1 MELIQLMLCPEPL
14 QRTTLLFDQSSHHR
28 SRALT
33 DVKRSQTFLKVEPT
47 GWPSSLSLSL
57 SLFLFLSI
65 SGTFLL
71 SLFLSHAR
79 ACTSSHTHARTCDG
93 GFFEANLDKS
103 CCSQMAFLH
112 NRELFHWLWNVFA
125 GNGFIA
131 LLKKTT
137 PGDFFGEKVCV
148 QLQPFWVK
156 QLLLKFWTIFVN
168 DGRFKVCV
176 GDNFSPA
183 SSERSL
189 CGGGKAPPIQK
200 RYRDFLKNLTEQQHY
215 SSLVMIMNQNVWYN
229 DYHWCR

>member
-1 MELIQLMLCPEPL
+1 MLCPEPL

-28 SRALT
+28 SRALNY
-33 DVKRSQTFLKVEPT
+33 VKRSLTFLKVEPT

-57 SLFLFLSI
+57 SLSLSQYLALF
-65 SGTFLL
+65 TL

-79 ACTSSHTHARTCDG
+79 AWTRSHTHARTCDG

-131 LLKKTT
+131 LLKKQ
-137 PGDFFGEKVCV
+137 PLVIFFGEKRVCV

-168 DGRFKVCV
+168 DDCFKVCV

-200 RYRDFLKNLTEQQHY
+200 RYRDFLKNLTEQRHY
-215 SSLVMIMNQNVWYN
+215 SSLIMNQNVWYN